1 MSKKR
6 KGNAMERKGKPEI
19 LSPAGNFEVLK
30 AAVYAGADAVYIGGT
45 QFNARM
51 NAKNFDRQTI
61 KEAVEFCHQIGV
73 KLYVTLNT
81 LIYDRQMKDALE
93 FAGFLYKTGV
103 DALIV
108 ADLGLASLIRE
119 SYPDVRLHASTQCSG
134 HNSDAG
140 IFLSNLGFSRMVC
153 A

>member
-1 MSKKR
+1 MSKRR

-61 KEAVEFCHQIGV
+61 KEAVEFCHQRGV

-93 FAGFLYKTGV
+93 FAGFLYKTGFP
-103 DALIV
+103 DEDQYIYYSNK
-108 ADLGLASLIRE
+108 DDKFIKEQIGE
-119 SYPDVRLHASTQCSG
+119 SNIYNIKIIMDDWYFVQY
-134 HNSDAG
+134 N
-140 IFLSNLGFSRMVC
+140 
-153 A
+153 